1 MIKLGFTGKKGM
13 PVNLDMVFFKEL
25 SERNEIATLKKRAS
39 ILEDNG
45 ETGPKKAF
53 WSKT

>member
-1 MIKLGFTGKKGM
+1 MIKLGFTDHKG
-13 PVNLDMVFFKEL
+13 NSNHKSD
-25 SERNEIATLKKRAS
+25 EIATLKERVD

-53 WSKT
+53 WAKKKYKT